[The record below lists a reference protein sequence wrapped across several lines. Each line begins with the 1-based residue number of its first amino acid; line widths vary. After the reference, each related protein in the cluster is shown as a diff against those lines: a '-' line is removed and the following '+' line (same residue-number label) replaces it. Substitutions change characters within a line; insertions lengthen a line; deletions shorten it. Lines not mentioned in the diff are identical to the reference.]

1 MSALRS
7 PKLTHHAANGN
18 AHTANDKIGDRNGR
32 IEGRRR
38 VYTLSYKSS
47 ASTYRHNLPRHSL
60 HNQDASVQLN
70 WSVEEELKRRRRL
83 AGFDQ
88 SYGELMKSDS
98 DSDPESGEATE
109 ADEDEWKQ
117 VSDRKMSTMSVRP
130 MHTFQYTFRI

>member
-1 MSALRS
+1 MSALRP

-18 AHTANDKIGDRNGR
+18 AQTMNDKIGDGNGR

-88 SYGELMKSDS
+88 SYGELTKSDS

-117 VSDRKMSTMSVRP
+117 VSDREDVGIECETNAHISV
-130 MHTFQYTFRI
+130 YI

>member
-1 MSALRS
+1 MSALRP
-7 PKLTHHAANGN
+7 PKLTHHMANGN
-18 AHTANDKIGDRNGR
+18 DQTTNDKTGDRNGR

-47 ASTYRHNLPRHSL
+47 ALTYRHNLPRHSL
-60 HNQDASVQLN
+60 HNQDANVQLN

-88 SYGELMKSDS
+88 SYRELMKSDS

-117 VSDRKMSTMSVRP
+117 VSDVGVECETNAHILV
-130 MHTFQYTFRI
+130 YI